1 MSELETHVGTRG
13 EAPEQVGFRNKLRAR
28 WRALP
33 IEQRWGATIA
43 LQLALALGL
52 WFLDR
57 SLGYAALV
65 VEVLLWLRKLP
76 RLPWQLALQA
86 VLVIVFAAVGP
97 RSLAVLLAI
106 VFAVL
111 WLPHRYRKWLFPLVA
126 VATAVLY
133 PFFVNKMFTIPVFG
147 AWPDVATGVYMVVF
161 TMMAIGLNMVVG
173 YAGLLDLGY
182 VAFYATG
189 AYTAAWFA
197 SLQFSNR
204 SIHFGAVGLNPPNV
218 AGIHITIWLL
228 LLLAGVFTALCGVV
242 IGLPTL
248 RLRGDYLAIVTLG
261 FGEIVYVL
269 ARNGDHFGGFN
280 LTNGP
285 NGITPI
291 DSPGWGN
298 TLSRW
303 TGGFL
308 PSNYLTCCKATV
320 LGHHV
325 QSADVYFWTAL
336 VLLAFT
342 VFCSIR
348 LRDSRLG
355 RAWVAIRED
364 ETAAAAMG
372 IPLMR
377 TKTWA
382 YASGAFF
389 GGVAGAYYASFKS
402 NTFPGDFLFQI
413 SVFVLCMVVL
423 GGMGN
428 VWGVII
434 GGAFLAYLNYAGLG
448 NTGAWLNSHIHF
460 IGNMQL
466 PGQSTKGLD
475 VPEFASG
482 IYGLIILIIM
492 LFRPEGLLPSRRRE
506 AELHRGVHDQPLY
519 DATHTGA

>member
-1 MSELETHVGTRG
+1 MSGVEAHVETKGDVH
-13 EAPEQVGFRNKLRAR
+13 AVGFRNELRAR
-28 WRALP
+28 WRAQSQ
-33 IEQRWGATIA
+33 ERRWMIIGGTE
-43 LQLALALGL
+43 LALAILFGLLDVSLGL
-52 WFLDR
+52 AIAVVAAMFWLPKLAPVPWR
-57 SLGYAALV
+57 LAVETAIVALCAVLAATGHTEWSLPI
-65 VEVLLWLRKLP
+65 VLLVGFALFWVP
-76 RLPWQLALQA
+76 R
-86 VLVIVFAAVGP
+86 
-97 RSLAVLLAI
+97 R
-106 VFAVL
+106 
-111 WLPHRYRKWLFPLVA
+111 HRAWVAPVTVLVA
-126 VATAVLY
+126 VVAY
-133 PFFVNKMFTIPVFG
+133 PFFVQRMFTMPMFGVF
-147 AWPDVATGVYMVVF
+147 PDVSTGVYMVVF
-161 TMMAIGLNMVVG
+161 VMMAVGLNIVVG

-308 PSNYLTCCKATV
+308 PANYLLCCKANL
-320 LGHHV
+320 LGH
-325 QSADVYFWTAL
+325 QLISQDVFFWTAI
-336 VLLAFT
+336 VLLIFT

-372 IPLMR
+372 
-377 TKTWA
+377 
-382 YASGAFF
+382 
-389 GGVAGAYYASFKS
+389 
-402 NTFPGDFLFQI
+402 
-413 SVFVLCMVVL
+413 
-423 GGMGN
+423 
-428 VWGVII
+428 
-434 GGAFLAYLNYAGLG
+434 
-448 NTGAWLNSHIHF
+448 
-460 IGNMQL
+460 
-466 PGQSTKGLD
+466 
-475 VPEFASG
+475 
-482 IYGLIILIIM
+482 
-492 LFRPEGLLPSRRRE
+492 
-506 AELHRGVHDQPLY
+506 
-519 DATHTGA
+519 